1 MVPISRRRTGI
12 TAVNCASATSVTR
25 RVGKPVRHGR
35 LRWGWKVGPVVV
47 AAAVLLPVTAGYALK
62 DQTLLISAMPG
73 VAGVAANDASDHPA
87 MSANGRFIVFESH
100 ASNLAPDDP
109 DRTQDIFRRDVEG
122 ATTTLV
128 SRASGT
134 LGAKG
139 NGASLSADISPDGR
153 YVVFASAA
161 TNLDPAD
168 TDAAHD
174 IFLRDLQGAR
184 RRSSA
189 APATGQRP
197 TGPRQ
202 RRASPTTV
210 AT

>member
-1 MVPISRRRTGI
+1 MG
-12 TAVNCASATSVTR
+12 AVA
-25 RVGKPVRHGR
+25 
-35 LRWGWKVGPVVV
+35 V
-47 AAAVLLPVTAGYALK
+47 AAALLLPVTAGYALK

-73 VAGVAANDASDHPA
+73 VPGVAANDASDHPA
-87 MSANGRFIVFESH
+87 LSANGRFIVFESH

-109 DRTQDIFRRDVEG
+109 DRTQDIFLRDVEG

-134 LGAKG
+134 SGAKG
-139 NGASLSADISPDGR
+139 NGVSLSADISPDGR

-174 IFLRDLQGAR
+174 IFMRDLHAGTTTLVSRAVDGAKANGP
-184 RRSSA
+184 SSLPSISDDGRYVSFASQATNLDA
-189 APATGQRP
+189 ADTD
-197 TGPRQ
+197 
-202 RRASPTTV
+202 ASSDVFVRDLVGSTIES
-210 AT
+210 